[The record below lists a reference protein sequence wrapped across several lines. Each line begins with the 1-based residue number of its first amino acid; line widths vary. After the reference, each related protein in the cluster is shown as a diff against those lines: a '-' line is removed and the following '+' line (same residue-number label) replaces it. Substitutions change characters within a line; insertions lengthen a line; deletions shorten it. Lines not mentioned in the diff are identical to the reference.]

1 MDRGA
6 WWATVHGVAKNQTRR
21 GPKNHFKCCLFEK
34 NHVITQATLYQ
45 NEHTPRTKDKIFAV
59 IHPFQQITLAGSGV

>member
-6 WWATVHGVAKNQTRR
+6 WWATVHGVAKN
-21 GPKNHFKCCLFEK
+21 HFKCCLFEK
-34 NHVITQATLYQ
+34 NHLITQASLYQ